1 MAEGAEKGEVV
12 MVQEAE
18 GVVEKGWEEKEE
30 VGRGREEEVE
40 LFGLPAWRGRLSK
53 NQ

>member
-1 MAEGAEKGEVV
+1 MVAREK
-12 MVQEAE
+12 
-18 GVVEKGWEEKEE
+18 VERRR
-30 VGRGREEEVE
+30 RGREEEVE